1 MLTLVALML
10 QLLSPAALAAGVCSV
25 AALDTVSGLGTQV
38 TVSSCGNGTQ
48 TLLIVQSPDN
58 QNYTQTITLDNT
70 GSAVTLV
77 PSQYTLTA
85 GTYSVS
91 AAGATGTFNVAADYA
106 DETRSTL
113 IVSPQSIDADG
124 RDTATVTAILR
135 DSSDNPV
142 TGRPLALITS
152 RLTDEISPQSKQT
165 DTSGRFLWT
174 VRGTERGIATLTIF
188 DIIAGRQMKLRAS
201 ITIGNVS
208 KSTLGA
214 SLTDFGRGGDSI
226 TADLASE
233 TIDRFELSLPQGA
246 TDVKANELFGITIRA
261 MKGDQ
266 VSRGYIGALTVKSSD
281 SDALLPRQGEDPK
294 DPSAGHIE
302 MRGVDQGE
310 RKVPL
315 AFMLRSSG
323 MQTIEISDD
332 LDPTFNGKLTLNVLR
347 SGGTGSDKIIIVD
360 PQDRTS
366 VKGGPI
372 LLQGRA
378 PSLINLRVKGGSD
391 IVNGES
397 DEEGVFRIS
406 VPINPA
412 DKEVTLFVVSENGA
426 YESNPVHIL
435 VDNVAPTIETITL
448 VPAEAKAG
456 ERTTITLKSEV
467 GLSAATVAYGT
478 ETITLSE
485 GSGGLYSGIL
495 SAPTLPGI
503 YDITTT
509 AKDLAGNS
517 SAMLTKWKVTATT
530 LPIVRN
536 VTAEGRQNA
545 VSVQWQAVEGFDN
558 IRQYKI
564 YIAAQNDPQNIL
576 YSIGTNKPVTSAIIK
591 DLPLGIP
598 YLFSLTVVADD
609 GTESPEKS
617 APASATPYG
626 FSLKVTPG
634 KDSLLLEWTP
644 IPSLPLDHYV
654 LEYGTSPGE
663 YPGRQKIN
671 GTARSTVLRDL
682 LGGVTYEVKLTPVT
696 VTGKTMTESAVIA
709 HGTPTSDGFVAGN
722 SESVPDDIVG
732 IPLHPGAPLDR
743 LPSLDEM
750 PSTTESGIPSF
761 TLGLLTIAALG
772 IGLHWFKAQREKKKV
787 DEFLQAMQQRY
798 LS

>member
-1 MLTLVALML
+1 MLTFVALIL
-10 QLLSPAALAAGVCSV
+10 QLLSPSVFAAGTCTVS
-25 AALDTVSGLGTQV
+25 ALDTVSGLGTQV
-38 TVSSCGNGTQ
+38 TVSSCGSNAQ
-48 TLLIVQSPDN
+48 ALLIVQSPDN
-58 QNYTQTITLDNT
+58 QNYTQTITLDGVGN
-70 GSAVTLV
+70 AITLI

-85 GTYSVS
+85 GTYEV
-91 AAGATGTFNVAADYA
+91 TAADAKTTFAVLA
-106 DETRSTL
+106 DHADDAHSTL

-135 DSSDNPV
+135 DTNDNPV
-142 TGRPLALITS
+142 SGRPLALIAS
-152 RLTDEISPQSKQT
+152 RLTDDVTPQSKET
-165 DTSGRFLWT
+165 DDSGRFLWT
-174 VRGTERGIATLTIF
+174 VRGTEQGTTSLTVF
-188 DIIAGRQMKLRAS
+188 DIISGRQMKLKENLTVGKEARS
-201 ITIGNVS
+201 P
-208 KSTLGA
+208 LGA
-214 SLTDFGRGGDSI
+214 SLTDFGRGGETV

-233 TIDRFELSLPQGA
+233 TVDRFELSLPQGA
-246 TDVKANELFGITIRA
+246 TDVKANELFGMTIRA
-261 MKGDQ
+261 MKGGE

-281 SDALLPRQGEDPK
+281 PDALLPRQGEDPRN
-294 DPSAGHIE
+294 PSAGHIE

-323 MQTIEISDD
+323 MQTIEITDD
-332 LDPTFNGKLTLNVLR
+332 LDPTFAGKLTLNVIR
-347 SGGTGSDKIIIVD
+347 SGGSGNDKIVIVD

-378 PSLINLRVKGGSD
+378 PSLINLKVKGGND

-412 DKEVTLFVVSENGA
+412 DKEVTLFVTSENGA

-435 VDNVAPTIETITL
+435 IDNVAPAIETINL
-448 VPAEAKAG
+448 DPAEAKAG
-456 ERTTITLKSEV
+456 ERTTITVKSEA
-467 GLSAATVAYGT
+467 GLSAVTAAYGT

-495 SAPTLPGI
+495 SAPKLPGI
-503 YDITTT
+503 YDITAS
-509 AKDLAGNS
+509 AKDGAGNS
-517 SAMLTKWKVTATT
+517 SAMLTKWKVSATT
-530 LPIVRN
+530 LPIVQN
-536 VTAEGRQNA
+536 VTAEGKQNA
-545 VSVQWQAVEGFDN
+545 VSVQWQAVQGVDN

-591 DLPLGIP
+591 DLPLGIS
-598 YLFSLTVVADD
+598 YLFSLTVVAED

-626 FSLKVTPG
+626 FSLTVTPG

-671 GTARSTVLRDL
+671 GSARSTILRDL

-709 HGTPTSDGFVAGN
+709 HGTPTSDGFVAGT
-722 SESVPDDIVG
+722 SESVPSDFFG
-732 IPLHPGAPLDR
+732 GLHPGAPLDR

-761 TLGLLTIAALG
+761 TLGLVIVAALG
-772 IGLHWFKAQREKKKV
+772 IGLHWQRAQREKKKV
-787 DEFLQAMQQRY
+787 DAFLQAMQQRY